1 MKKKK
6 IMLITLTIVVAILIL
21 LLAYLGFIK
30 FIGATTLADD
40 ENTYM
45 FKDEFPVTKLEEI
58 DYLLQ
63 GFLGPRPF
71 NLHLRTDPREADTIP
86 SEDDIRTKT
95 LKSTK
100 VIYVTVDPDLTSDA
114 TIAAAEITK
123 ITGAPEIMN
132 IPTFVALT
140 EKRREDIPKK
150 TCEDNT
156 ESERVILLKLA
167 KETNI
172 HSEDTCIIIEGTN
185 ELELIKASDKFILQ
199 LLGIV

>member
-30 FIGATTLADD
+30 FIGATTLAGN

-71 NLHLRTDPREADTIP
+71 NLHLRTDPREADKIP